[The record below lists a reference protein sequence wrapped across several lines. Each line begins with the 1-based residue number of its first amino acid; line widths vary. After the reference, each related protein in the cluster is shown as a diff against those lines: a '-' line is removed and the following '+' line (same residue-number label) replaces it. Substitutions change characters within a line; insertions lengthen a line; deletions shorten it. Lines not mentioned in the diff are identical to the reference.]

1 MTQNFEAS
9 RIRTWFFLQDKTF
22 STFLSNSNRFY
33 PSNKQIPISICK
45 RSVVVIIFFFSLDHF
60 HNYIVFLSLSTRV
73 GIRRTFF
80 LSKTV
85 GFENQSIQKRLDTNR
100 DLTWSPIKLFYWWP
114 YDSRVMATRTVPRD
128 SDKKS
133 REVTEK
139 HVKYILGARRQGHV
153 QRDNDSVVVVR
164 HVCRV
169 SDVFLL

>member
-1 MTQNFEAS
+1 MSGRNHF
-9 RIRTWFFLQDKTF
+9 FFLTWSF
-22 STFLSNSNRFY
+22 SQLYR
-33 PSNKQIPISICK
+33 ISITLHACWN
-45 RSVVVIIFFFSLDHF
+45 SENI
-60 HNYIVFLSLSTRV
+60 
-73 GIRRTFF
+73 F

-139 HVKYILGARRQGHV
+139 HVKYILAARRQWHV
-153 QRDNDSVVVVR
+153 QRDNDNVVVVR